1 MYIMPKELL
10 ILGDLSRPASR
21 LVKGFMAK
29 DESSNLEVVP
39 EEAKD
44 NANLLNAVR
53 ELYGVQKH
61 AADQFLDSLQ
71 QVSTRNFVST
81 LA

>member
-10 ILGDLSRPASR
+10 ILGHLSRPASR

-29 DESSNLEVVP
+29 DESSNLEAVP

-71 QVSTRNFVST
+71 QVSTSNFVST
-81 LA
+81 HT